1 MDVNGKGQEARRLDC
16 VRIPPSETTR
26 GERTAPQI
34 GADLSLESGVMH
46 NVVALVVPDV
56 IIFDLAIPAEIFGR
70 AVERERYGFAVCTE
84 HPGVVRSTSGFN
96 LEIGSGLDAMEVADT
111 VVVPGFFPRNDPSPV
126 VIAALRRAAGR
137 GARVASVCVGA
148 FALAAAGLLDGRS
161 ATTHWE
167 FADELAARF
176 PAVRVTPEV
185 LYVDEG
191 QVLTSA
197 GIAAGVDLCL
207 YMIRRD
213 YGAVAA
219 TEVSR
224 RMVAPMHRAGGQAQ
238 FMERPVPDDRFSL
251 APTRAWAIQEM
262 HRPLTVAELAAHSGY
277 STRTFARRFVAEV
290 GATPLRW
297 LTDQRLLEARRLLE
311 ATELPIEEVAWRCG
325 LGTAANLRLHLA
337 RDAAITPTAYRR
349 AFRGEAAPANVG
361 ADC

>member
-1 MDVNGKGQEARRLDC
+1 VH
-16 VRIPPSETTR
+16 T
-26 GERTAPQI
+26 
-34 GADLSLESGVMH
+34 
-46 NVVALVVPDV
+46 VVALVVPEV

-70 AVERERYGFAVCTE
+70 AVERERYAFTVCTE
-84 HPGVVRSTSGFN
+84 RPGAVRSTSGFD
-96 LEIGSGLDAMEVADT
+96 LQIGSGLDAMEVADT
-111 VVVPGFFPRNDPSPV
+111 VIVPGFFPRDDLSSV
-126 VIAALRRAAGR
+126 VVAALRRASAR

-148 FALAAAGLLDGRS
+148 FALAAAGLLDGRN

-191 QVLTSA
+191 PILTSA

-207 YMIRRD
+207 YMVRRD
-213 YGAVAA
+213 YGALAS

-224 RMVAPMHRAGGQAQ
+224 RMVAPVHRAGGQAQ
-238 FMERPVPDDRFSL
+238 FMERPVPDDGLGL
-251 APTRAWAIQEM
+251 AATRAWAIQEM
-262 HRPLTVAELAAHSGY
+262 HRSLT
-277 STRTFARRFVAEV
+277 EV

-297 LTDQRLLEARRLLE
+297 LTNQRLLEARRLLE

-337 RDAAITPTAYRR
+337 RDASITPTAYRHT
-349 AFRGEAAPANVG
+349 FRGDAIPANVG
-361 ADC
+361 R